1 MADIINL
8 ESHVISGML
17 ADQRMF
23 EVPNAGMLV
32 IQDVIN
38 ATWDLGNQKSNE
50 AYSKMTLATQ
60 AGGFLDTAQAPTIT
74 AGTIGLP
81 SVTAPDVT
89 IPTNIDTSQ
98 IISTFD
104 SKYADIANFLT
115 TKFTGFISTYAPNE
129 SQTYT
134 AAETWIK
141 DAIANPTAGIPATVQ
156 AQLLGDEQARVLA
169 DKVRAQDATWAAAA
183 GRRFPLPPD
192 VVQSINLQ
200 IEQKSQDELAAA
212 SRNITKMSIE
222 QMRFV
227 IERALE
233 LRKIL
238 LGEAVDYIKA
248 LASAP
253 DIASKVI
260 GVGYDAQSK
269 LISAASQFYAADT
282 NAKEMVSKVQQ
293 YNNSMTFD
301 KDAKNQAVEM
311 DMIKARAEAFMRD
324 LQMLAQQ
331 ATSLFNNLHASVGM
345 STNGQ
350 TVMSVNPA

>member
-1 MADIINL
+1 MANIINL
-8 ESHVISGML
+8 QSHLISGAL
-17 ADQRMF
+17 ADQKF
-23 EVPNAGMLV
+23 YEVPNAGMLV

-50 AYSKMTLATQ
+50 AYSKMTTATQ
-60 AGGFLDTAQAPTIT
+60 PGGFLDSAQAPSIT

-81 SVTAPDVT
+81 SVTAPNVT
-89 IPTNIDTSQ
+89 IPTNIDTTQ

-104 SKYADIANFLT
+104 AKYADIANFLT
-115 TKFTGFISTYAPNE
+115 NEFTGFISTYAPNE

-141 DAIANPTAGIPATVQ
+141 NALANPTAGLPATVQ
-156 AQLLGDEQARVLA
+156 AQLLGDVQARVLA
-169 DKVRAQDATWAAAA
+169 DKVRAQDAVIAQFA

-192 VVQSINLQ
+192 AAASAVLQ
-200 IEQKSQDELAAA
+200 IEQKAQDELAA
-212 SRNITKMSIE
+212 SGRNITKLSVE

-227 IERALE
+227 IERALD

-269 LISAASQFYAADT
+269 LISSAAQFYGADIQ
-282 NAKEMVSKVQQ
+282 AHKMVSDVQQ
-293 YNNSMTFD
+293 YNNSIVFD
-301 KDAKNQAVEM
+301 KDTKNQAVEM
-311 DMIKARAEAFMRD
+311 EMIKTRAYAFMRD
-324 LQMLAQQ
+324 LQLLAQQ

-345 STNGQ
+345 STGGN
-350 TVMSVNPA
+350 TTLSPTA

>member
-1 MADIINL
+1 MAGIINL
-8 ESHVISGML
+8 TSHLVSGSL
-17 ADQRMF
+17 ADQKF
-23 EVPNAGMLV
+23 YEVPNAGMLV

-50 AYSKMTLATQ
+50 AYSKMTIATGT
-60 AGGFLDTAQAPTIT
+60 GGFLDMAQAPSIT
-74 AGTIGLP
+74 AGTIGVP
-81 SVTAPDVT
+81 SVTAPNVI

-104 SKYADIANFLT
+104 AKYADIANFLT
-115 TKFTGFISTYAPNE
+115 SKFTGFISAYAPNE
-129 SQTYT
+129 SAVYT
-134 AAETWIK
+134 AAENWIS
-141 DAIANPTAGIPATVQ
+141 AALANPTAGLPAAVQ
-156 AQLLGDEQARVLA
+156 AQIWGDDQARILS
-169 DKVRAQDATWAAAA
+169 DKSRAQDAVIAQFA

-192 VVQSINLQ
+192 AAASAVLQ
-200 IEQKSQDELAAA
+200 IEQKAQDELAES
-212 SRNITKMSIE
+212 SRKIAIMSVE

-227 IERALE
+227 IERALD

-269 LISAASQFYAADT
+269 LISSAASFYAADT

-293 YNNSMTFD
+293 YNNSLTFE
-301 KDAKNQAVEM
+301 KDAKNQTVEM
-311 DMIKARAEAFMRD
+311 EMVKTRAEAFMRD
-324 LQMLAQQ
+324 LQLLAQQ

-345 STNGQ
+345 STGGN
-350 TVMSVNPA
+350 TTLSPTA

>member
-1 MADIINL
+1 MSGIIALPSEFAGYWGNGDPTFL
-8 ESHVISGML
+8 
-17 ADQRMF
+17 
-23 EVPNAGMLV
+23 VPNASTKILV
-32 IQDVIN
+32 EVIN

-50 AYSKMTLATQ
+50 AYTKMTTATQ
-60 AGGFLDTAQAPTIT
+60 VGGFLDTAQAPSIT

-104 SKYADIANFLT
+104 AKYADIANFLT
-115 TKFTGFISTYAPNE
+115 NEFTGFISTHAPGE
-129 SQTYT
+129 SAVYT
-134 AAETWIK
+134 AAEAWIK
-141 DAIANPTAGIPATVQ
+141 NALANPTAGLPATVQ
-156 AQLLGDEQARVLA
+156 AQLLGEDQARVLG
-169 DKVRAQDATWAAAA
+169 DKVRAQDSVLAQFA

-192 VVQSINLQ
+192 AAASAVLQ
-200 IEQKSQDELAAA
+200 IEQKAQDELAA
-212 SRNITKMSIE
+212 SGRNITKLSVE

-227 IERALE
+227 IEHALD

-269 LISAASQFYAADT
+269 LISSAAQFYGADIQ
-282 NAKEMVSKVQQ
+282 AHKMVSDVQQ
-293 YNNSMTFD
+293 YNNSLTFE
-301 KDAKNQAVEM
+301 KDSKNQAVEM
-311 DMIKARAEAFMRD
+311 EIIKTRADAFMRD
-324 LQMLAQQ
+324 LQLLAQQ
-331 ATSLFNNLHASVGM
+331 ATSLFNNLHASVGL
-345 STNGQ
+345 TANGG
-350 TVMSVNPA
+350 TTFSNSPA

>member
-1 MADIINL
+1 MAAIITL
-8 ESHVISGML
+8 PSEFAGYWGDGDPTFL
-17 ADQRMF
+17 
-23 EVPNAGMLV
+23 VPNASTKILV
-32 IQDVIN
+32 EVIN

-50 AYSKMTLATQ
+50 AYTKMTTATQ
-60 AGGFLDTAQAPTIT
+60 TGGFLDSAQAPSIT

-81 SVTAPDVT
+81 SVTAPNVT
-89 IPTNIDTSQ
+89 IPTNIDTTQ

-104 SKYADIANFLT
+104 AKYADIANFLT
-115 TKFTGFISTYAPNE
+115 NEFTGFISTYAPNE

-141 DAIANPTAGIPATVQ
+141 NALANPTAGLPATVQ
-156 AQLLGDEQARVLA
+156 AQLLGEDQARVLG
-169 DKVRAQDATWAAAA
+169 DKVRAQDAVIAQFA

-192 VVQSINLQ
+192 AAASAVLQ
-200 IEQKSQDELAAA
+200 IEQKAQDELAA
-212 SRNITKMSIE
+212 SGRNITKLSIE

-227 IERALE
+227 IERALD

-269 LISAASQFYAADT
+269 LISSAAQFYGADIQ
-282 NAKEMVSKVQQ
+282 AHEMVSKVQQ
-293 YNNSMTFD
+293 YNNSMTFE
-301 KDAKNQAVEM
+301 KDSKNQAVEM
-311 DMIKARAEAFMRD
+311 EMIKTRADAFMRD
-324 LQMLAQQ
+324 LQLLAQQ
-331 ATSLFNNLHASVGM
+331 ATSLFNNLHASVGL
-345 STNGQ
+345 TANGG
-350 TVMSVNPA
+350 TVFSKSPT

>member
-1 MADIINL
+1 MTAIVSLPSEFAGYWGNGDPTFL
-8 ESHVISGML
+8 
-17 ADQRMF
+17 
-23 EVPNAGMLV
+23 VPNASTKILV
-32 IQDVIN
+32 DVIN
-38 ATWDLGNQKSNE
+38 ATWELGNQKSNE
-50 AYSKMTLATQ
+50 AYSKMVLATQ
-60 AGGFLDTAQAPTIT
+60 DGGFLDTAQAPSIT

-81 SVTAPDVT
+81 SVTAPNVT

-104 SKYADIANFLT
+104 AKYADIANFLT
-115 TKFTGFISTYAPNE
+115 NEFTGFISTYAPNE
-129 SQTYT
+129 SLTYT

-141 DAIANPTAGIPATVQ
+141 NALANPTAGLPATVQ
-156 AQLLGDEQARVLA
+156 AQLLGEDQARILG
-169 DKVRAQDATWAAAA
+169 DKVRAQDAVIAQFA

-192 VVQSINLQ
+192 AAASAVLQ

-212 SRNITKMSIE
+212 SRKITQLSVE

-227 IERALE
+227 IERALD

-293 YNNSMTFD
+293 YNNSIVFD
-301 KDAKNQAVEM
+301 KDTKNQVAEM
-311 DMIKARAEAFMRD
+311 EMIKTRADAFMRE
-324 LQMLAQQ
+324 LQLLAQQ
-331 ATSLFNNLHASVGM
+331 ATSLFNNLHASVGL
-345 STNGQ
+345 TANGG
-350 TVMSVNPA
+350 TTFSNSP

>member
-1 MADIINL
+1 MTDIINL
-8 ESHVISGML
+8 DSHMISGAL
-17 ADQRMF
+17 ADQKF
-23 EVPNAGMLV
+23 YEVPNAGMKVLAA
-32 IQDVIN
+32 IIN

-50 AYSKMTLATQ
+50 AYSKMTTATQ
-60 AGGFLDTAQAPTIT
+60 PGGFLDSAQAPSIT
-74 AGTIGLP
+74 AGTISLP
-81 SVTAPDVT
+81 SVAAPNVV
-89 IPTNIDTSQ
+89 IPTNIDTTQ

-104 SKYADIANFLT
+104 AKYADIANFLT
-115 TKFTGFISTYAPNE
+115 NEFTGFISTYAPNE

-141 DAIANPTAGIPATVQ
+141 NALANPTAGLPATVQ
-156 AQLLGDEQARVLA
+156 AQLLGEDQARVLA
-169 DKVRAQDATWAAAA
+169 DKVRAQDAVLAQFA

-192 VVQSINLQ
+192 AAASAVLQ
-200 IEQKSQDELAAA
+200 IEQKAQDELAA
-212 SRNITKMSIE
+212 SGRNITKLSVE

-227 IERALE
+227 IERALD

-269 LISAASQFYAADT
+269 LISSAAQFYGADIQ
-282 NAKEMVSKVQQ
+282 AHKMVSDVQQ
-293 YNNSMTFD
+293 YNNSLTFE
-301 KDAKNQAVEM
+301 KDSKNQAVEM
-311 DMIKARAEAFMRD
+311 EMIKTRADAFMRD
-324 LQMLAQQ
+324 LQLLAQQ

-345 STNGQ
+345 STGGN
-350 TVMSVNPA
+350 TTLSPTA

>member
-8 ESHVISGML
+8 TSHLVSGAL
-17 ADQRMF
+17 ADQKF
-23 EVPNAGMLV
+23 YEVPNAGMLV

-50 AYSKMTLATQ
+50 AYSKMTVATG
-60 AGGFLDTAQAPTIT
+60 AGGFLDMAQVPTIT
-74 AGTIGLP
+74 AGTIGIP
-81 SVTAPDVT
+81 SVTAPDVI

-98 IISTFD
+98 IIATFGTEF
-104 SKYADIANFLT
+104 ADIANFLT
-115 TKFTGFISTYAPNE
+115 NEFTGFISTYAPNE
-129 SQTYT
+129 SLTYT

-141 DAIANPTAGIPATVQ
+141 NALANPTAGLPATVQ
-156 AQLLGDEQARVLA
+156 AQLLGEDQARILG
-169 DKVRAQDATWAAAA
+169 DKVRAQDAVIAQFA

-192 VVQSINLQ
+192 AAASAVLQ

-212 SRNITKMSIE
+212 SRKITQLSVE

-227 IERALE
+227 IERALD

-238 LGEAVDYIKA
+238 LGEAVDYVKA

-293 YNNSMTFD
+293 YNNSIVFD
-301 KDAKNQAVEM
+301 KDTKNQVAEM
-311 DMIKARAEAFMRD
+311 DMIKTRADAFMRD
-324 LQMLAQQ
+324 LQLLAQQ

-345 STNGQ
+345 STGGN
-350 TVMSVNPA
+350 TTLSPTA

>member
-1 MADIINL
+1 MANIINL
-8 ESHVISGML
+8 QSHLISGAL
-17 ADQRMF
+17 ADQKF
-23 EVPNAGMLV
+23 YEVPNAGMLV

-50 AYSKMTLATQ
+50 AYSKMTTATQ
-60 AGGFLDTAQAPTIT
+60 PGGFLDSAQAPSIT

-81 SVTAPDVT
+81 SVTAPNVT
-89 IPTNIDTSQ
+89 IPTNIDTTQ

-104 SKYADIANFLT
+104 AKYADIANFLT
-115 TKFTGFISTYAPNE
+115 NEFTGFISTYAPNE

-141 DAIANPTAGIPATVQ
+141 NALANPTAGLPATVQ
-156 AQLLGDEQARVLA
+156 AQLLGDDQARVLA
-169 DKVRAQDATWAAAA
+169 DKVRAQDAVIAQFA

-192 VVQSINLQ
+192 AAASAVLQ
-200 IEQKSQDELAAA
+200 IEQKAQDELAA
-212 SRNITKMSIE
+212 SGRNITKLSVE

-227 IERALE
+227 IERALD

-269 LISAASQFYAADT
+269 LISSAAQFYGADIQ
-282 NAKEMVSKVQQ
+282 AHKMVSDVQQ
-293 YNNSMTFD
+293 YNNSIVFD
-301 KDAKNQAVEM
+301 KDTLQSACRLAATPPCRQRLNQPS
-311 DMIKARAEAFMRD
+311 DI
-324 LQMLAQQ
+324 L
-331 ATSLFNNLHASVGM
+331 
-345 STNGQ
+345 
-350 TVMSVNPA
+350 